1 MSCCRPKVIIVL
13 LNYNGAEDTIGCLQS
28 LQEITYL
35 NYHIVIVDNASPDG
49 SWEKIEH
56 YLRTECVDHSI
67 FNRPEDSAVEYAGK
81 LPLVTF
87 IQSGENGGYG
97 YGNNVGIKYALVNN
111 ADYVLLL
118 NNDTVVA
125 PNFLEPLV
133 EMCEADETIGIASG
147 KIYFHNSPNV
157 LWFNGGRFD
166 PYTAKIEHVNFNEKD
181 IGQNPPIINTFISGC
196 LWLIP
201 GNIFEIVGLINE
213 DYFMYVEDLEFS
225 QRILMSGYKL
235 KVSEQSHIW
244 HKVGRSSGG
253 RYSNITVYYR
263 SKNYILFAK
272 KHISNPF
279 WRLISILFFTV
290 RCMVHLLKHKQFSL
304 IKEAM
309 RGVANGF
316 WHKT

>member
-1 MSCCRPKVIIVL
+1 MSYCRPKVIIVL

-35 NYHIVIVDNASPDG
+35 NYNIVIVDNDSPDG
-49 SWEKIEH
+49 SWEKIEY
-56 YLRTECVDHSI
+56 YLSTEGVDHFI
-67 FNRPEDSAVEYAGK
+67 FNHPRTAVEYASE
-81 LPLVTF
+81 LPFVTF
-87 IQSGENGGYG
+87 IQSGENRGYG

-125 PNFLEPLV
+125 PDFLEPLV
-133 EMCEADETIGIASG
+133 KMCEADETIGIASG
-147 KIYFHNSPNV
+147 KIYFHDSPDV
-157 LWFNGGRFD
+157 LWFNGGRFQ
-166 PYTAKIEHVNFNEKD
+166 PSTAKIEHVNFNEKD
-181 IGQNPPIINTFISGC
+181 IGQNSHKVNTFISGC

-201 GNIFEIVGLINE
+201 RNVFEIVGLINE
-213 DYFMYVEDLEFS
+213 EYFMYMEDLEFS
-225 QRILMSGYKL
+225 QRILKGGYKL
-235 KVSEQSHIW
+235 EVSEQSHIW

-253 RYSNITVYYR
+253 RYSKLTVYYR

-279 WRLISILFFTV
+279 WRLISIVFFIF
-290 RCMVHLLKHKQFSL
+290 RCMVHLLKHKQFYP
-304 IKEAM
+304 IKEVM
-309 RGVANGF
+309 RGVVDGF